1 LTVKAS
7 GHHCL
12 AWVPYARLRAYDV
25 LCNSLAVEF
34 LMAVKRNRPSSF
46 LAETKSSCMSKKE
59 HVNTHIPVIKRVQ
72 KRLGVNRYQQLYTL
86 LSQAL
91 AEGAIKAGG
100 ALPTESALMR
110 QHAISRNTVRRALEK
125 LEREKRII
133 RRRGSGSYARHQP
146 TTAVTRAEVLDV
158 IQDMRR
164 VESAT
169 TWRLLYFGYLETP
182 PHVLAKSPAF
192 GPRSLLIQ
200 RTRSLKE
207 RPYALITSYLTESTG
222 RRLTRQG
229 LGKRALIVAIED
241 TGVRLATAEQYTSAI
256 SANAIVAEQLQV
268 LLGAPLFY
276 VERISFSE
284 DGSPVEFAEITY
296 AATLYQQQMTLK
308 IDRSENTLSWLPVG
322 PVKPPRAQSTQL
334 GRARKRPSRSE

>member
-1 LTVKAS
+1 
-7 GHHCL
+7 
-12 AWVPYARLRAYDV
+12 
-25 LCNSLAVEF
+25 
-34 LMAVKRNRPSSF
+34 MA
-46 LAETKSSCMSKKE
+46 KKE
-59 HVNTHIPVIKRVQ
+59 RVKTHIPVIRRVQ

-91 AEGAIKAGG
+91 AEGSIKAGG
-100 ALPTESALMR
+100 ALPTESVLMR

-133 RRRGSGSYARHQP
+133 RRRGSGSYARHHP
-146 TTAVTRAEVLDV
+146 TAAVTRADVLNV
-158 IQDMRR
+158 IQNMRR

-169 TWRLLYFGYLETP
+169 SWRLLYFGYIATP
-182 PHVLAKSPAF
+182 PHVLVQSPAF

-200 RTRSLKE
+200 RTRALKG
-207 RPYALITSYLTESTG
+207 RPYALITSYLTESIG
-222 RRLTRQG
+222 RRLTRKN
-229 LGKRALIVAIED
+229 LGKRALVVAIED
-241 TGVRLATAEQYTSAI
+241 CGVRLATAEQSTSAI

-276 VERISFSE
+276 VERLSFSE

-308 IDRSENTLSWLPVG
+308 IDRSENTLSWLPAG
-322 PVKPPRAQSTQL
+322 PGKTSSWAA
-334 GRARKRPSRSE
+334 G